1 MHPSFQTPL
10 TEELGCDYPVIQTA
24 MGWVST
30 SQLVTA
36 SVEAGAFGF
45 LAAAVMTPQEC
56 EKEIQFIKSQTKRPF
71 GVNIHAFQPG
81 VDKIV
86 DMCIDYGV
94 TALSYGRGPSAKII
108 EKVKELNAI
117 ENIYSVA
124 KEVETIKSVFYKKSS
139 DEKTASKTTSFL
151 EESGIEEAF
160 VCDQKT
166 ENNFKSAYN
175 QFKRKKA
182 EYRAQ
187 QEKAYASNLHIKK
200 SIIEEIDSLTK
211 G

>member
-1 MHPSFQTPL
+1 MHPSFHTPL
-10 TEELGCDYPVIQTA
+10 TQELGCDYPVIQTA

-94 TALSYGRGPSAKII
+94 TALS
-108 EKVKELNAI
+108 
-117 ENIYSVA
+117 
-124 KEVETIKSVFYKKSS
+124 
-139 DEKTASKTTSFL
+139 TAA
-151 EESGIEEAF
+151 GHP
-160 VCDQKT
+160 
-166 ENNFKSAYN
+166 
-175 QFKRKKA
+175 
-182 EYRAQ
+182 Q
-187 QEKAYASNLHIKK
+187 QLLSR
-200 SIIEEIDSLTK
+200 
-211 G
+211 